1 MKYVVFLLDGM
12 ADVKNAELNNKTP
25 MEAANKP
32 NIDALAKTAL
42 IGLAKT
48 VPDGFSP
55 GSDVANLSVMG
66 YNPKECYSGRSPL
79 EAASIGVN
87 LEPTDLCLRCNLVTL
102 SDEEN
107 YYDKHMVDY
116 CGGDISTKEADVL
129 IKYLQENLG
138 DDIIS
143 FYTGTQYRH
152 CTVSKNTKNV
162 PLKLTPPHD
171 ISGKRIGEYLS
182 QVPQAQSFIT
192 LMQKSYEL
200 LKNHPLNLE
209 RIKNGKKPANSAWF
223 WGEGVRPDI
232 KDFKELNGISGGVV
246 SAVDLLKGI
255 GIYANMTVA
264 KLDGAT
270 GYIDSNFKGKAEAA
284 KEILKTNDYVYI
296 HMEAPDECGHRGEV
310 QNKVKAIEIIDKE
323 VVGPI
328 VEHLKGS
335 DFRVL
340 VAPDHPT
347 PLDIMTHTRNP
358 VPFLIYDSRKNLGG
372 GVFTEEG
379 AKDTGLYISEG
390 YKLLDMLLDK

>member
-12 ADVKNAELNNKTP
+12 ADVKNEALGNKTP
-25 MEAANKP
+25 MEAAHKP
-32 NIDALAKTAL
+32 NIDNLASQGL

-48 VPDGFSP
+48 VPDGYSP

-66 YNPKECYSGRSPL
+66 YNPADCYSGRSPL
-79 EAASIGVN
+79 EAASIGVD
-87 LEPTDLCLRCNLVTL
+87 LAPTDLCLRCNLVTL

-107 YYDKHMVDY
+107 YFDKTMVDY

-129 IKYLQENLG
+129 IKYINEKLG
-138 DDIIS
+138 DETYS

-171 ISGKRIGEYLS
+171 ISGRVIKDYLS
-182 QVPQAQSFIT
+182 TVPEAAPFIA

-200 LKNHPLNLE
+200 LSKHPLNIE
-209 RIKNGKKPANSAWF
+209 RVKNGKNPANSVWF
-223 WGEGVRPDI
+223 WGEGVRPSI
-232 KDFKELNGISGGVV
+232 SDFKEKNGISGGVV

-264 KLDGAT
+264 KLSGAT
-270 GYIDSNFKGKAEAA
+270 GYIDSNFKGKVEAA

-310 QNKVKAIEIIDKE
+310 LNKVKAIEIIDKE
-323 VVGPI
+323 VVGPL
-328 VEHLKGS
+328 VDYLKGS

-347 PLDIMTHTRNP
+347 PLDIKTHTRNP

-372 GVFTEEG
+372 GLFTEEG
-379 AKDTGLYISEG
+379 AKNTGLYVAEG
-390 YKLLDMLLDK
+390 HNLLNMLLDK